1 MIYSNWHQ
9 TTATQFSGV
18 CHLTMF
24 EKKGK
29 GGGWGGGTC
38 QCSNA
43 SQHSFFLKQDHLC
56 EVVYLE
62 S

>member
-24 EKKGK
+24 EKKRE
-29 GGGWGGGTC
+29 GGGGMGVGGGDVSMFKCKPTFFF
-38 QCSNA
+38 
-43 SQHSFFLKQDHLC
+43 SQTGSPM
-56 EVVYLE
+56 
-62 S
+62 